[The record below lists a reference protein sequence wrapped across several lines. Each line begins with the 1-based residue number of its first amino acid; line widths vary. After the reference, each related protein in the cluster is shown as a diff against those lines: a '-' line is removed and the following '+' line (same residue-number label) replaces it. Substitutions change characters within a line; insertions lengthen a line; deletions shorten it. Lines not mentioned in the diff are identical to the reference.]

1 MEERL
6 THGGAGGEARGADHA
21 QGVPAQWAPPILLVE
36 TSQPVPMSLTVPH
49 VSGPGCPPKRPRY
62 PALGSTRRLAGL
74 LALSTVACAPAEP
87 RSGPPVA
94 ETDPATLADYGRCDE
109 SRAEGPLDLTGA
121 VLTFA
126 DEFDRPSITGPDG
139 DGPWFAPIHGG
150 FGSAEF
156 LPPHSTEPPFY
167 FDNGVLTIRLAKRYR
182 RWTLYLDDGSLRLAK
197 RDGRWT
203 SGILQSVNADG
214 EGFTQRYGYFEMRA
228 KFPKGNG
235 TWPAFWLKSVNQFTD
250 RSQTRAE
257 IDIIEAYGGKDWSGY
272 HAAVHLWPA
281 RNPGPEQLQKHWS
294 QGCYERIEGDM
305 FDGEWHLYGGEV
317 GPEWVTMYYER
328 REVGRFPT
336 LAEFRHPL
344 FILADLALNGKEPR
358 TTDDHAD
365 MQIDYIRVWQRT
377 EWSGRS

>member
-1 MEERL
+1 M
-6 THGGAGGEARGADHA
+6 
-21 QGVPAQWAPPILLVE
+21 
-36 TSQPVPMSLTVPH
+36 
-49 VSGPGCPPKRPRY
+49 
-62 PALGSTRRLAGL
+62 
-74 LALSTVACAPAEP
+74 
-87 RSGPPVA
+87 A

-109 SRAEGPLDLTGA
+109 SRAGRPLDLTGA

-150 FGSAEF
+150 FGLAKF

-182 RWTLYLDDGSLRLAK
+182 RWTLYFDDGSLRLAK

-235 TWPAFWLKSVNQFTD
+235 TWPAFWLKTVNQFTD

-281 RNPGPEQLQKHWS
+281 RSASSCRSTG
-294 QGCYERIEGDM
+294 
-305 FDGEWHLYGGEV
+305 
-317 GPEWVTMYYER
+317 R
-328 REVGRFPT
+328 RAATKGSKATCSTATGISTAARS
-336 LAEFRHPL
+336 AR
-344 FILADLALNGKEPR
+344 
-358 TTDDHAD
+358 
-365 MQIDYIRVWQRT
+365 
-377 EWSGRS
+377 SG